1 MAGKSYKNELEEL
14 EMKYIRALEMI
25 KRLESRVSSLEREN
39 ARLRHQLEV
48 LRKDADECKTKYERL
63 KGIVIRALEIADGQV
78 KRMTFKEMKM
88 ILNNEFG
95 SRKKTFSFENL

>member
-14 EMKYIRALEMI
+14 EMKYVRALEII

-39 ARLRHQLEV
+39 AQLRHQLEA
-48 LRKDADECKTKYERL
+48 LRKDADEYKTKYERL
-63 KGIVIRALEIADGQV
+63 KGIVVRALEIADRQV
-78 KRMTFKEMKM
+78 KRVSFKEMKM

-95 SRKKTFSFENL
+95 S